1 MANNSTFH
9 YIKQKSV
16 AEIAM
21 VSTFNYH
28 DGIEAYT
35 NELIEHLEKIQIKV
49 KRIPISKSILKLAK
63 ELLNSNTKLVH
74 IQHEYSLFW
83 IRPFGVGFLVLLLF
97 LKIARKKVIVTLHT
111 VYPIS
116 FFEKSIPS
124 IYLRYPKLIIYMAK
138 LGFLIITKLIS
149 ILADRLIVLT
159 PLGKYILNYEYR
171 INNVSF
177 LPYGVH
183 QLKNI
188 DTSSAKEKLNL
199 KDKVVLM
206 CFGYPYPGKGFHYA
220 IEALDILTKVYGY
233 NNLIL
238 LLQDIRLPHDF
249 DKCERY
255 MQFLKRLVSL
265 KNLQPHVRYLSYI
278 PEELLPYYLSAVD
291 IFIFP
296 YEKRLSSSSALMKTL
311 SLNKIYI
318 VTDISA
324 FRFLKFF
331 RFSNVIF
338 VRPQS
343 PRDIARAIDEILR
356 NYTYLINFN
365 SNNSNMIKLL
375 DWKNIAYL
383 HCKIYFEP
391 LNGIV

>member
-9 YIKQKSV
+9 YTKQKSM

-21 VSTFNYH
+21 VSTFNYR
-28 DGIEAYT
+28 DGIEEYT
-35 NELIEHLEKIQIKV
+35 NELIKHLEKIQIKI
-49 KRIPISKSILKLAK
+49 KRVPISKSILKITK
-63 ELLNSNTKLVH
+63 EIFNSNTKLVH

-83 IRPFGVGFLVLLLF
+83 IRPFGVGFLILLLF

-124 IYLRYPKLIIYMAK
+124 IYLKYPKLIIYMAK

-159 PLGKYILNYEYR
+159 PIGKYILNYEYR
-171 INNVSF
+171 INNISF
-177 LPYGVH
+177 VPYGVH

-188 DTSSAKEKLNL
+188 DNSSAKEKLNL
-199 KDKVVLM
+199 RNKVVLM

-220 IEALDILTKVYGY
+220 IEALDILTKIYGY

-238 LLQDIRLPHDF
+238 LLQDTRLPHDF

-265 KNLQPHVRYLSYI
+265 KNLQPYVQYLSYI

-296 YEKRLSSSSALMKTL
+296 YEERLSSSSALMKTL

-331 RFSNVIF
+331 RFPNVIF

-343 PRDIARAIDEILR
+343 PGDIARAVDEILR
-356 NYTYLINFN
+356 NYTYLINSN
-365 SNNSNMIKLL
+365 SNIIKLL
-375 DWKNIAYL
+375 DWKSIAYL
-383 HCKIYFEP
+383 HSKIYFES